1 MSSGLNR
8 SMQKGSRSPY
18 RIIRAGKVNAFLH
31 NRQTLAAVGN
41 GVAGHA
47 RAMPGESP
55 LVRMS
60 NTFIETGDA
69 TDDEIFS
76 ECKNGIYL
84 AGSRGGQVDP
94 GGACSSSTRS
104 NGYLIENGERTRMVR
119 DVSLSGEILST
130 LHGIVL
136 CGKERVMHPG
146 YCGKGG
152 QSVPVSDGAP
162 LVLLRDAVVG
172 GSGVD

>member
-1 MSSGLNR
+1 VF
-8 SMQKGSRSPY
+8 QF
-18 RIIRAGKVNAFLH
+18 NA
-31 NRQTLAAVGN
+31 
-41 GVAGHA
+41 
-47 RAMPGESP
+47 E
-55 LVRMS
+55 
-60 NTFIETGDA
+60 
-69 TDDEIFS
+69 
-76 ECKNGIYL
+76 Y
-84 AGSRGGQVDP
+84 
-94 GGACSSSTRS
+94 
-104 NGYLIENGERTRMVR
+104 GYLIENGERTRMVR
-119 DVSLSGEILST
+119 DVSLSGEILKT

>member
-1 MSSGLNR
+1 MKR
-8 SMQKGSRSPY
+8 TE
-18 RIIRAGKVNAFLH
+18 IIRGGIVNAFLH
-31 NRQTLAAVGN
+31 TRESLAAVGD

-47 RAMPGESP
+47 RAMPGEPP

-60 NTFIETGDA
+60 NTFIESGDSTA
-69 TDDEIFS
+69 DEIFA
-76 ECKNGIYL
+76 ECRQGIFL
-84 AGSRGGQVDP
+84 KGSRGGQVDP
-94 GGACSSSTRS
+94 GRGIFQFNAEY
-104 NGYLIENGERTRMVR
+104 GYLVEDGQCTQMVR
-119 DVSLSGEILST
+119 DVSLSGEILTT

-136 CGKERVMHPG
+136 CGNDRMMSPG

-162 LVLLRDAVVG
+162 HILLNDAVVG